1 MCERQTIYHRRW
13 VMGPHTLEIGERPLI
28 MGILNITPDSFSDGG
43 DHIAL
48 ERAVAHAR
56 HMVAEGADIIDVGG
70 ESTRPGADYVS
81 EEEEMNRV
89 LPVIRALA
97 DQIDVPISIDT
108 YKAKVGRAALE
119 AGAHII
125 NDVWGFQQDPDLA
138 RVAAEMGA
146 PVILMHNQDGTAY
159 PNGIFQSIERFFE
172 KSLEIAKKAGVSA
185 DLIALDPGIGFGKTA
200 EQNLYVMKHL
210 DRFKSLG
217 YPILLG
223 TSRKSMIGKVLD
235 VPPKE
240 RVSGTV
246 ATSVMGF
253 MAGAQIFRVHDVR
266 ENREALAV
274 TRAVLESE
282 ITWTE

>member
-13 VMGPHTLEIGERPLI
+13 MMGEHTLEIGERPLI

-43 DHIAL
+43 DHIAV
-48 ERAVAHAR
+48 ETAVAHAR

-70 ESTRPGADYVS
+70 ESTRPGAEYVT
-81 EEEEMNRV
+81 EEEEMTRV

-97 DQIDVPISIDT
+97 EQIDVPISIDT

-125 NDVWGFQQDPDLA
+125 NDIWGFQQDPDLA

-146 PVILMHNQDGTAY
+146 PVILMHNQEGTDY
-159 PNGIFQSIERFFE
+159 PEGIFQAIEHFFE
-172 KSLEIAKKAGVSA
+172 KSIRIAKEAGVA
-185 DLIALDPGIGFGKTA
+185 EGLIALDPGIGFGKTP

-210 DRFKSLG
+210 DRFKSMG

-240 RVSGTV
+240 RVNGTV
-246 ATSVMGF
+246 ATSVMGY

-274 TRAVLESE
+274 TRAILESE